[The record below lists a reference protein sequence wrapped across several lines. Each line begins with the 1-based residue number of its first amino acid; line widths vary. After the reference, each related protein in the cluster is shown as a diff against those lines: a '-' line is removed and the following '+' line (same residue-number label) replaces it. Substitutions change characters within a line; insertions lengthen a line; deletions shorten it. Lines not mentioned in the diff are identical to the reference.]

1 MSIKLRKDA
10 SHRKNVKIKV
20 VPKYWFSIHLYIEPD
35 LQGHTTVN
43 SQVHTDSTKLG
54 ALFSEGTPK
63 LCLRLVRERERET
76 ERERERERQRERENI
91 YILKSLFIPVGL
103 IYYRQ

>member
-1 MSIKLRKDA
+1 M
-10 SHRKNVKIKV
+10 KIKV
-20 VPKYWFSIHLYIEPD
+20 VPKNWFSIHLYIEPD

-63 LCLRLVRERERET
+63 LCLRSERER
-76 ERERERERQRERENI
+76 
-91 YILKSLFIPVGL
+91 ILKSLFIPVGL
-103 IYYRQ
+103 INYRQ